1 MNCTIVKNIRR
12 CQLMYNVWWMTEE
25 NNYGDLL
32 TPYIFDHF
40 GIPYCYAD
48 LDNADT
54 ICIGSIVK
62 YATDNTLVLGSGLIK
77 RKQKPNPNAI
87 YKFVRGPLTRNR
99 VIELGGTCPEIYGDA
114 AFLLPL
120 FWKECAK
127 EHEVGIVP
135 HIYNYDE
142 VKEKYPQYHII
153 DLTQDPKI
161 VTQEITKCKRII
173 SSSLHGLIVAHAYN
187 IPAAWVKFSTKL
199 VGDTI
204 KFQDYYASINVTP
217 QLSSIETPK
226 YSLGKIDINPIIDVF
241 KNL

>member
-1 MNCTIVKNIRR
+1 
-12 CQLMYNVWWMTEE
+12 MYNVWWMTEE

-87 YKFVRGPLTRNR
+87 YKFVRGPLTRDR
-99 VIELGGTCPEIYGDA
+99 VIELGGDCPKVYGDA

-120 FWKECAK
+120 VWKESPK
-127 EHEVGIVP
+127 EYDVGIVP
-135 HIYNYDE
+135 HVYNYNE
-142 VKEKYPQYHII
+142 VKLKYPQYHII

-173 SSSLHGLIVAHAYN
+173 SSSLHGIIVAHAYN
-187 IPAAWVKFSTKL
+187 IPAAWVKFSAKL
-199 VGDTI
+199 VGDNI
-204 KFQDYYASINVTP
+204 KFYDYYASIKLKAI
-217 QLSSIETPK
+217 LSTVEDPHYSI
-226 YSLGKIDINPIIDVF
+226 GKFDTKPIVDIFN
-241 KNL
+241 NMRT